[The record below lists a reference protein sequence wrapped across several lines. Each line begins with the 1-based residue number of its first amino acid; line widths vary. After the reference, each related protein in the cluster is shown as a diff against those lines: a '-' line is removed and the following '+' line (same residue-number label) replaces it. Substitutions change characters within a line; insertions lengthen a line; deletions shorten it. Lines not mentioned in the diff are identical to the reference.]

1 MGEIINLSENIKNR
15 LEEKKEKYPH
25 LKDFY
30 YDEATDTL
38 TYNGLSFSPAGYALS
53 RTDSV
58 FFQMGAQ
65 DVFEYLKN
73 AFYFQSPSEMS
84 KIRNMITTEIVITE
98 EEQKKLKT
106 FVRQYFK
113 RLAIYTNNKILF
125 DNGIEKDIDLKD
137 FVSDLLERQKIINGV
152 RTGIYHSVAANIIME
167 EYNAISNELN
177 NNQAIQA
184 NATGQSNEFT
194 QTNENNNE
202 LDRGMSLTRQKPS
215 GYTFQE
221 QEDIDRQTE
230 RNQHLGMAGFT
241 SIILIIGAAIT
252 FGMYLALQLM

>member
-1 MGEIINLSENIKNR
+1 MGEIINLTETIKNR

-38 TYNGLSFSPAGYALS
+38 TYKGSSFSPAGYALS

-58 FFQMGAQ
+58 FFQLGAQ

-73 AFYFQSPSEMS
+73 SLYFQSRNEMD
-84 KIRNMITTEIVITE
+84 KIRNMITSEIVITE
-98 EEQKKLKT
+98 DEQNQLKS

-125 DNGIEKDIDLKD
+125 DNGIKKDIDLKD

-152 RTGIYHSVAANIIME
+152 RTGIYHSVAANIIIK
-167 EYNAISNELN
+167 EYNAISSELSA
-177 NNQAIQA
+177 NQVV
-184 NATGQSNEFT
+184 QSNPTEQTNEFA

-202 LDRGMSLTRQKPS
+202 LDRSMSLTRQKP
-215 GYTFQE
+215 GYNFPSQE
-221 QEDIDRQTE
+221 EIDRQVE
-230 RNQHLGMAGFT
+230 KEQYLGMAGFT
-241 SIILIIGAAIT
+241 SIILIIASAIT
-252 FGMYLALQLM
+252 FGIYLALRLM